1 MPRNRIVVPATGD
14 AAPGGEAETARATP
28 PGRTRWFL
36 MHRMLQPP
44 LHLAH
49 LAPPLRWGCAVL
61 LVLLAFAARLLLFG
75 PGPGFPYLLFFPAVI
90 LSGVLLDRGSGFV
103 AALVSAALGIFFVPP
118 VGSLA
123 VASPQDAL
131 GAALYLAIAL
141 AVAALVEALHRA
153 HAETVRAHAEAEAAR
168 ARAEAGE
175 RERDLLLAELGHRVK
190 NDMQRLVGLL
200 AMRASGASPEVGAAL
215 RDAIERVKV
224 VARLH
229 DRLVL
234 SGGAAAVDMREFL
247 QGLAADMRASFE
259 GLRPIRLHVAAEAHP
274 LPLDRAGAVALVAN
288 ELVTNALKHAFPG
301 DREGTVRIAFCREGA
316 EHVLTVADDGVGLA
330 QEAWPGA
337 PPGGERRRSGG
348 LGRRLTRA
356 LAAQLGGRIEIRS
369 PAQAGATATLRFPV
383 LAASKGGAMEERARR
398 AALPA

>member
-1 MPRNRIVVPATGD
+1 MQ
-14 AAPGGEAETARATP
+14 
-28 PGRTRWFL
+28 
-36 MHRMLQPP
+36 RMLQAP
-44 LHLAH
+44 LYLAD
-49 LAPPLRWGCAVL
+49 LALPLRWGCAVL

-103 AALVSAALGIFFVPP
+103 AALVSAALGVFFFVPP

-153 HAETVRAHAEAEAAR
+153 HAETIRAHAETEAAR

-200 AMRASGASPEVGAAL
+200 AMRASGASPEVAVAL
-215 RDAIERVKV
+215 RDAAERIKV

-234 SGGAAAVDMREFL
+234 SGGGAAVDMREFL
-247 QGLAADMRASFE
+247 AGLAADMRASFE

-301 DREGTVRIAFCREGA
+301 DREGTVRIAFRREGA
-316 EHVLTVADDGVGLA
+316 DYVLTVSDDGAGLA
-330 QEAWPGA
+330 QEAWPA
-337 PPGGERRRSGG
+337 PPGGGGRRSGG

-356 LAAQLGGRIEIRS
+356 LAAQLGGRIEVRS
-369 PAQAGATATLRFPV
+369 PAHGGAAATLRFPMS
-383 LAASKGGAMEERARR
+383 AAGKNGRAEGRSPK
-398 AALPA
+398 AVLPA